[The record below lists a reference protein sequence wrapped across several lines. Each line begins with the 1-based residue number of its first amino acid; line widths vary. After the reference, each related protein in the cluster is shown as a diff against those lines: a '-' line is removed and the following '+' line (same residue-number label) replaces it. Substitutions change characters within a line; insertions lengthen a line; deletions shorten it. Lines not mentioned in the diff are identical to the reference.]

1 MNQTTRFS
9 IEPGCKQLF
18 AWIATVSLSLLPCL
32 VRADIVTDWNN
43 RALATMA
50 AERLGANTSQARTLA
65 MMHIAMSDAVNA
77 AGKRYTPYSTA
88 MPDAAGASPEAAVH
102 AAARQVLGELYPKQ
116 KASLDAAFDG
126 AMAKLPE
133 GTAKSGGIAAGERSA
148 AAVLAARKA
157 DGLQSPETYR
167 PVTSP
172 GVYITTSLPIMS
184 HVASVSPF
192 ALKSVSQFRPGPP
205 PALNSTL
212 WARDYNE
219 TKELGGTNS
228 AKRTAWQAET
238 GRFWQLGGVPAWN
251 EAARALLAGKPLPLH
266 ESARLFAHLNIA
278 IFDAYL
284 AIFDAKYQYGFW
296 RPVTAIRNGDHD
308 GNDVTAR
315 DAGWTPLITTPLHP
329 EYPCA
334 HCVVDGAAG
343 VVAKSVFG
351 NGTVPEF
358 TVTFAEMP
366 GVMRKYTSIQQL
378 EDEVS
383 MARIWGGVHYRN
395 SNEVGHALGKQVG
408 EYVLS
413 SQLRPAP

>member
-1 MNQTTRFS
+1 
-9 IEPGCKQLF
+9 
-18 AWIATVSLSLLPCL
+18 
-32 VRADIVTDWNN
+32 
-43 RALATMA
+43 MA
-50 AERLGANTSQARTLA
+50 AERIGANPPQARTLA

-77 AGKRYTPYSTA
+77 AGKRYTLYSSGVPEA
-88 MPDAAGASPEAAVH
+88 VGASPEAAVH

-116 KASLDAAFDG
+116 KASLDAEFDG
-126 AMAKLPE
+126 AMAKLQD
-133 GTAKSGGIAAGERSA
+133 GTAKSGGIAAGERA
-148 AAVLAARKA
+148 ASAVLAARKA

-172 GVYITTSLPIMS
+172 GIYITTSLPIMS

-205 PALNSTL
+205 PALNSAL

-251 EAARALLAGKPLPLH
+251 EAARGLLANKPLPLH
-266 ESARLFAHLNIA
+266 ESARLFAHLNMA

-296 RPVTAIRNGDHD
+296 RPVTAIRNGDSD
-308 GNDVTAR
+308 GNDGTER
-315 DAGWTPLITTPLHP
+315 DPGWTPLITTPLHP

-343 VVAKSVFG
+343 VVTKSVFG
-351 NGTVPEF
+351 SGTVPEF
-358 TVTFAEMP
+358 TLIFAEMP
-366 GVMRKYTSIQQL
+366 GVTRKYTSIQQL

-413 SQLRPAP
+413 NQLRQVP

>member
-1 MNQTTRFS
+1 MC
-9 IEPGCKQLF
+9 I
-18 AWIATVSLSLLPCL
+18 
-32 VRADIVTDWNN
+32 
-43 RALATMA
+43 
-50 AERLGANTSQARTLA
+50 
-65 MMHIAMSDAVNA
+65 
-77 AGKRYTPYSTA
+77 
-88 MPDAAGASPEAAVH
+88 
-102 AAARQVLGELYPKQ
+102 
-116 KASLDAAFDG
+116 
-126 AMAKLPE
+126 
-133 GTAKSGGIAAGERSA
+133 
-148 AAVLAARKA
+148 
-157 DGLQSPETYR
+157 
-167 PVTSP
+167 
-172 GVYITTSLPIMS
+172 
-184 HVASVSPF
+184 
-192 ALKSVSQFRPGPP
+192 
-205 PALNSTL
+205 
-212 WARDYNE
+212 RD
-219 TKELGGTNS
+219 
-228 AKRTAWQAET
+228 R
-238 GRFWQLGGVPAWN
+238 N